1 MLEDS
6 QVIDMVRK
14 GNTDSFADII
24 ERYQSPVFR
33 YLYRLTGNYETAL
46 DLRQDTFLRAYKGII
61 KDEVKVSFKAWLYR
75 IATNNALQ
83 FLRRKRVISFVS
95 LKHASEE
102 DTAGPGDPAAAIG
115 EKADVREALVR
126 VPREQRVCMV
136 LHFVEGFKY
145 REIAET
151 LGISEEAVRKRVARG
166 SEEFRRLYTR
176 GGEAG

>member
-115 EKADVREALVR
+115 EKADVREALIR

-151 LGISEEAVRKRVARG
+151 LGISEEAVRKRVTRG

>member
-126 VPREQRVCMV
+126 VPREQRV
-136 LHFVEGFKY
+136 
-145 REIAET
+145 
-151 LGISEEAVRKRVARG
+151 
-166 SEEFRRLYTR
+166 
-176 GGEAG
+176 